1 MAGRKFG
8 VIMMARSPEIYFA
21 LSAAEQ
27 AKPGKAFDQ
36 TLKKYAG
43 KVDLVR
49 RYWTSAFSADVSN
62 VFVFECDDMADMQA
76 FTDDLNRAMA
86 GGRGVDPAK
95 YGVIVDVTAGVNPD
109 ADAPKKRRR

>member
-8 VIMMARSPEIYFA
+8 VVMMARSPEAFFA

-43 KVDLVR
+43 KVDLLR
-49 RYWTSAFSADVSN
+49 RYWTRAFSADVTN
-62 VFVFECDDMADMQA
+62 VFIFECDDMADMHA
-76 FTDDLNRAMA
+76 FSDDLDRAMA
-86 GGRGVDPAK
+86 AGRGVDPAK

-109 ADAPKKRRR
+109 ADAPKSRRK